1 MTSGLAFAWELPPAS
16 GAAAAA
22 GDAQTADSDLK
33 LIFPPSPR
41 FFFFNYFFFKNL
53 EEKGAG
59 GGGGEAWQL
68 ICITDQALFE
78 QTKHP

>member
-1 MTSGLAFAWELPPAS
+1 MTSGLAFAWELPSAS

-33 LIFPPSPR
+33 LISPPPPD
-41 FFFFNYFFFKNL
+41 FFLNYFFFKNL
-53 EEKGAG
+53 EEKGGGG